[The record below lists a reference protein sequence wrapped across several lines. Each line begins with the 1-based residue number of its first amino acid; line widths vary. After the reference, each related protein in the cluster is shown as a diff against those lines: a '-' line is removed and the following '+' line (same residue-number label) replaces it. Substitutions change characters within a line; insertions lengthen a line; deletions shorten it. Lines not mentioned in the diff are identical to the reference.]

1 LFSFSNAAPRRNA
14 HIGVNSTPTCLH
26 IASVLVFRS
35 EISTFALCAG
45 SKNRES
51 LSSIICVQVH
61 RGVAICGADE
71 SNLCALLDH
80 TLCIVSS
87 HLMLKLVTTMPI
99 IHDYWFSFI
108 FI

>member
-61 RGVAICGADE
+61 RGVAICGA
-71 SNLCALLDH
+71 CWRARIGA
-80 TLCIVSS
+80 TLTSAASYDYV
-87 HLMLKLVTTMPI
+87 
-99 IHDYWFSFI
+99 IHVLAKC
-108 FI
+108 